1 MTTGAFT
8 YALAALAYGFFA
20 LLLIFSWR
28 ASQFGRVF
36 TFVMVLSALWATVAA
51 FNALPDS
58 NSSGLYQSLELMRY
72 VAWYVFLLQIFIHAE
87 TRSQGFQY
95 FGRKALWYSAGFA
108 VVLLLDNLFNL
119 TGSALLGL
127 IGRILLALIGLAII
141 EQLYRNFT
149 PRHRWIAKYLFIG
162 LGGVFAYDFYMY
174 SDALLFGGVDKT
186 LWQARGVLH
195 AAIVPLLAVSAAR
208 NKDWSLKV
216 FVSRDIVLHSTAIL
230 GGGVYLLFMAAAG
243 YYLREYG
250 GDWGRIGQVVF
261 LSLALGMLAAI
272 LLSDQIKAQ
281 LKVFLAK
288 HFYANKYDYRQE
300 WLRLTD
306 ELGEAVHA
314 DDKMAASIEALARMV
329 DAKAGMLW
337 LQDENGDYVN
347 VASWRLP
354 HSQTVLPGDA
364 SLPQFL
370 LNTAY
375 VINLRELESHHY
387 EYTGLVLPECITGVH
402 QAWLIV
408 PLFGLESL
416 QGFIVL
422 AEPLLEREIN
432 WEDRDLLK
440 AAARQIANHLA
451 VITTSDRLAEARQ
464 FEVFS
469 RLSAYMVHDMKNI
482 ASELEMV
489 AKNASKHASNPEF
502 VQDAFETVDNAANG
516 IKRLLQQ
523 LRNKRMQD
531 EKAVRFNLRELL
543 QQVVASRQSQQPAP
557 ELDDNSPECEV
568 IAPRE
573 RLANVLSH
581 LIENA
586 QQATAGDGQV
596 TVQLRQESN
605 MNVVEITDNGCGMD
619 EDFIRNRLFKPF
631 DTTKGNAGMGIGMY
645 ESRDFIRQL
654 GGDIVVNSRPGEG
667 TSVQLHIPADAAT
680 DNVAKNDSHT
690 GKPARKFA

>member
-1 MTTGAFT
+1 MTAGALT
-8 YALAALAYGFFA
+8 YALAALAYGFFT

-28 ASQFGRVF
+28 SSQFGRAF
-36 TFVMVLSALWATVAA
+36 TLVIGASTLWAVSAVLIAMDNT
-51 FNALPDS
+51 
-58 NSSGLYQSLELMRY
+58 SSTGLYQSLELVRY
-72 VAWYVFLLQIFIHAE
+72 IVWYVFLLQIFIHAE
-87 TRSQGFQY
+87 GESQGFRY
-95 FGRKALWYSAGFA
+95 FGRKALWYSVGFA
-108 VVLLLDNLFNL
+108 ALLLLDNLFGL
-119 TGSALLGL
+119 TGSAVLGL

-149 PRHRWIAKYLFIG
+149 PGHRWIAKYLFIG

-174 SDALLFGGVDKT
+174 SNALLFGGVDKT
-186 LWQARGVLH
+186 LWQARGILH
-195 AAIVPLLAVSAAR
+195 AAIVPLLAVSVAR

-230 GGGVYLLFMAAAG
+230 GGGVYLLFMAVAG

-300 WLRLTD
+300 WLQLTD
-306 ELGEAVHA
+306 DLSSAVHA
-314 DDKMAASIEALARMV
+314 DDKMGAAIEALARMV

-337 LQDENGDYVN
+337 LQNEEGDFVN
-347 VASWRLP
+347 LACWRLP
-354 HSQTVLPGDA
+354 HSRHVLKSDTA
-364 SLPQFL
+364 LPQFL
-370 LNTAY
+370 SQTAY

-387 EYTGLVLPECITGVH
+387 EYTGLVLPECIAQLH

-408 PLFGLESL
+408 PLFGLEAL

-451 VITTSDRLAEARQ
+451 VIITSDRLSEARQ

-489 AKNASKHASNPEF
+489 AKNAGKHAANPEF
-502 VQDAFETVDNAANG
+502 VQDAFETVDNAAGG

-523 LRNKRMQD
+523 LRSKRAED
-531 EKAVRFNLRELL
+531 EKAVRFNLKALL
-543 QQVVASRQSQQPAP
+543 QQVVAGRQAVQPAP
-557 ELDDNSPECEV
+557 KLDEDCQDCDIV
-568 IAPRE
+568 APRE
-573 RLANVLSH
+573 RLANVVSH

-586 QQATAGDGQV
+586 QQATADDGRV
-596 TVQLRQESN
+596 TVRLRQESD
-605 MNVVEITDNGCGMD
+605 MNVVEIIDNGCGMD

-654 GGDIVVNSRPGEG
+654 GGEIVVTSQPGEG
-667 TSVQLHIPADAAT
+667 ASVQLHIPVDAAA
-680 DNVAKNDSHT
+680 DKAIKNSSHT
-690 GKPARKFA
+690 GKQAGKFA